1 MPPEDLRLLLVEDSP
16 DDAALVQQALRQA
29 GLRLA
34 LRQVDSAAEMVAAL
48 SQAGWDLV
56 ISDYNLPGFSGTDAL
71 RLLREHSPDTPFIVV
86 SGCIGEEAAVSLM
99 KAGAD
104 DYVMKDNLARL
115 VPAVERSL
123 KEAQTRAQRKLAQLA
138 LRESEARF
146 KAMVSNIPG
155 TVLQL
160 RLDANGSWSFSYLS
174 EGCLAL
180 CGVTPRLLQRY
191 PGFFFDL
198 IVPEDSVAFAKSM
211 QASARELTDWN
222 WEGRIH
228 VSGSEEV
235 KWVNLRSSPR
245 RLDDGSV
252 LWEGILSNI
261 TQGKLAELQVRRSRE
276 DLSRLSAHVESI
288 KEHERARIAREI
300 HDDLGGTLTAIK
312 IELMRLGKDLAPG
325 ADQAL
330 QHLRSTE
337 ALVDGAL
344 ETTRRISTELRPGI
358 LDLGIV
364 AAMEWQAAEF
374 EKRMDMPCR
383 MTCAQEEIP
392 LEDKISIALFR
403 IFQETLTN
411 IAKHAGATRVEVE
424 LEADADCVTLQVHDN
439 GRGIA
444 AEDLAKPQAFGI
456 LGMQERALHLG
467 GSASVRRTR
476 SGTALTVRLPRST
489 RAAAASPAD
498 DEQPLFFGR
507 ATSSGGPDL
516 RSPTTSSG
524 GPDLWSP
531 TTSSGGPDL
540 RSPTSAPSA
549 SATAPGG
556 EPDAN
561 QAERP

>member
-1 MPPEDLRLLLVEDSP
+1 MPPKSLHLLLVEDSP
-16 DDAALVQQALRQA
+16 DDAALVQQVLRQA
-29 GLRLA
+29 GLTLV
-34 LRQVDSAAEMVAAL
+34 LRQLDSAAAMAAAL
-48 SQAGWDLV
+48 DEERWDLV

-71 RLLREHSPDTPFIVV
+71 QLLRERSPDTPFIVV
-86 SGCIGEEAAVSLM
+86 SGCIGEEAAVTLM

-115 VPAVERSL
+115 APAVERSL
-123 KEAQTRAQRKLAQLA
+123 KEAQTRAQRKLAELA
-138 LRESEARF
+138 LRESETRF
-146 KAMVSNIPG
+146 KAIVSNIPG
-155 TVLQL
+155 TVLQFL
-160 RLDANGSWSFSYLS
+160 LDAIGSWSFSYVS

-180 CGVTPRLLQRY
+180 LGMTPRRLQRY

-198 IVPEDSVAFAKSM
+198 IAPEDSAAFTQSM
-211 QASARELTDWN
+211 QASARDLTDWN

-228 VSGSEEV
+228 VSGSDEI

-245 RLDDGSV
+245 RVDDGSV

-261 TQGKLAELQVRRSRE
+261 TQNKLAELDLRRSRE

-312 IELMRLGKDLAPG
+312 IMLMRLGNGLAPG
-325 ADQAL
+325 AHQAL
-330 QHLRSTE
+330 HRVRSTE
-337 ALVDGAL
+337 ALVDSAL
-344 ETTRRISTELRPGI
+344 ETTRRIYTELRPGI

-383 MTCAQEEIP
+383 MTCAHEEIS
-392 LEDKISIALFR
+392 LDGEISIALFR

-424 LEADADCVTLQVHDN
+424 LEADADTVTLQVHDN
-439 GRGIA
+439 GCGIA

-456 LGMQERALHLG
+456 LGMQERTHRLG

-476 SGTALTVRLPRST
+476 SGTAVTLRLPRST
-489 RAAAASPAD
+489 QAAVASPGD
-498 DEQPLFFGR
+498 DEEMLFFGR
-507 ATSSGGPDL
+507 AIES
-516 RSPTTSSG
+516 
-524 GPDLWSP
+524 
-531 TTSSGGPDL
+531 
-540 RSPTSAPSA
+540 SA
-549 SATAPGG
+549 SVPAPGG
-556 EPDAN
+556 RPNAN
-561 QAERP
+561 KAGRP

>member
-1 MPPEDLRLLLVEDSP
+1 MPPKDLRLLLVEDST
-16 DDAALVQQALRQA
+16 DDASLVQQTLRQA
-29 GLRLA
+29 GMTLA
-34 LRQVDSAAEMVAAL
+34 TRQVDSAAAMAAAL
-48 SQAGWDLV
+48 IEEQWDLV
-56 ISDYNLPGFSGTDAL
+56 ISDYSLPGFSGTDAL
-71 RLLREHSPDTPFIVV
+71 KLLRERSPDTPFLVV
-86 SGCIGEEAAVSLM
+86 SGCIGEEAAVTLM

-115 VPAVERSL
+115 APAVERSL
-123 KEAQTRAQRKLAQLA
+123 KEARTRAHGKLAELA
-138 LRESEARF
+138 MRESEARF
-146 KAMVSNIPG
+146 KALVSNIPG

-160 RLDANGSWSFSYLS
+160 LLDKNGGWSFSYVS

-198 IVPEDSVAFAKSM
+198 IVPEDAVAFAQSM

-276 DLSRLSAHVESI
+276 DLSRLSAHIESV
-288 KEHERARIAREI
+288 KEHERGRIAREI

-312 IELMRLGKDLAPG
+312 IMLLRLGSGLAPD
-325 ADQAL
+325 ATRESDQ
-330 QHLRSTE
+330 LRSAET
-337 ALVDGAL
+337 LVDGAL
-344 ETTRRISTELRPGI
+344 DATRRIATELRPGI

-374 EKRMDMPCR
+374 GKRMDMPCQ
-383 MTCAQEEIP
+383 MTCAHEEIP
-392 LEDKISIALFR
+392 LEGELSIALFR

-411 IAKHAGATRVEVE
+411 IAKHAGATRVDVE
-424 LEADADCVTLQVHDN
+424 LEADAETVTLQVHDD

-444 AEDLAKPQAFGI
+444 AGDLAKPQSFGI
-456 LGMQERALHLG
+456 LGMQERARSLG
-467 GSASVRRTR
+467 GSASARKTR
-476 SGTALTVRLPRST
+476 SGTSVILRLPRS
-489 RAAAASPAD
+489 APAQASSAG
-498 DEQPLFFGR
+498 DEQPSFFGR
-507 ATSSGGPDL
+507 AIEAAAGGGNSGTGKE
-516 RSPTTSSG
+516 G
-524 GPDLWSP
+524 
-531 TTSSGGPDL
+531 
-540 RSPTSAPSA
+540 
-549 SATAPGG
+549 
-556 EPDAN
+556 
-561 QAERP
+561 RP